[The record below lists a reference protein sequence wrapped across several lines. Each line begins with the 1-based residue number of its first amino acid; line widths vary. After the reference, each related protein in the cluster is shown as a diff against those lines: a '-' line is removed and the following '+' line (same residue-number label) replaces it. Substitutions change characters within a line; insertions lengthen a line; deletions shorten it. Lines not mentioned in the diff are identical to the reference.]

1 MIHGYAVEEER
12 LRALDAPFE
21 ALGRVVWV
29 DLESPTAE
37 ETAAI
42 EGALGIAIPTREDM
56 EEIEESSRLYW
67 ENGAAYMT
75 ANLPSNVESDEPV
88 LAPVT
93 FILAGQRLVTL
104 RYHDPRAF
112 RTFSARAE
120 RVDMGCSDGPSALIA
135 LLEVTIDRLADILE
149 RIGREVE
156 QLSRA
161 VFRTRTKGRGPAPD
175 YLAVLQGLG
184 RHGDLLANVVDSLVT
199 LERLVAFLSATNLKA
214 ASKDVKVRLK
224 TMARDT
230 RFLDDH
236 ASSLSQK
243 LTFLLDATL
252 GMISIEQNAI
262 IKIFSVAAVVFL
274 PPTLIASIYGMNFT
288 VMPEL
293 GWAWGY
299 PFAIGLMILSAV
311 VSFGVFKSRGW
322 L

>member
-12 LRALDAPFE
+12 LRAVDAPLE
-21 ALGRVVWV
+21 ALDRVVWL
-29 DLESPTAE
+29 DLETRRRRRPRRSKARSASPSHARGHGGDRG
-37 ETAAI
+37 I
-42 EGALGIAIPTREDM
+42 EPPLLGERRGLHDRQPAVERRE
-56 EEIEESSRLYW
+56 RRA
-67 ENGAAYMT
+67 G
-75 ANLPSNVESDEPV
+75 P
-88 LAPVT
+88 APVT

-112 RTFSARAE
+112 APSGPGRARGY
-120 RVDMGCSDGPSALIA
+120 GCSDGPSALIA

-161 VFRTRTKGRGPAPD
+161 VFRPRTKGRGPAPD

-243 LTFLLDATL
+243 LTLSSRRHPRHDLHRAERHHQDLLGGGSGLPAADADRL
-252 GMISIEQNAI
+252 D
-262 IKIFSVAAVVFL
+262 L
-274 PPTLIASIYGMNFT
+274 RH
-288 VMPEL
+288 EL
-293 GWAWGY
+293 RRHAGARLAWGY
-299 PFAIGLMILSAV
+299 PFAIGLMVLSAV